1 MQEALQNPHYKKI
14 WERVIMNN
22 NPTAKSL
29 DEAFKIEKGLCEY
42 KVEVAWYG
50 MNAGIPANSALPLL
64 FDKLGAIN
72 EKTFFKTGKYGNNEY
87 SYIAGNIFK
96 RSINQ
101 YLGRAITLEDIL
113 ILFGKTFSQTLNGFK
128 FVQLTCEGAF
138 ITMQPI
144 EHTLHRIEVILGKPL
159 HEQTPETW
167 EKIANLID

>member
-14 WERVIMNN
+14 WEKVNWDLR
-22 NPTAKSL
+22 NPQAKSL
-29 DEAFKIEKGLCEY
+29 EEALEMESKFDD
-42 KVEVAWYG
+42 
-50 MNAGIPANSALPLL
+50 SLL
-64 FDKLGAIN
+64 FHTYVNDSRIINSQEFTWLSSEIYGEDKGEN
-72 EKTFFKTGKYGNNEY
+72 VT
-87 SYIAGNIFK
+87 
-96 RSINQ
+96 
-101 YLGRAITLEDIL
+101 LGRQITLEDVL
-113 ILFGKTFSQTLNGFK
+113 MLLGKTFIQTLNGYK

>member
-14 WERVIMNN
+14 WETVNWKVRH
-22 NPTAKSL
+22 PEAKSL
-29 DEAFKIEKGLCEY
+29 EEALEMESKFDD
-42 KVEVAWYG
+42 
-50 MNAGIPANSALPLL
+50 SLL
-64 FDKLGAIN
+64 FHTYVNDSRIINSQEFTWLSSEIYGEDKGEN
-72 EKTFFKTGKYGNNEY
+72 VT
-87 SYIAGNIFK
+87 
-96 RSINQ
+96 
-101 YLGRAITLEDIL
+101 LGRQITLEDVL
-113 ILFGKTFSQTLNGFK
+113 MLLGKTFIQTLNGYK